1 MKPLFNESFGR
12 RKIGTWVKLI
22 GITGSAQFLIQGI
35 GLLSGILV
43 IRWLPTSEYALYTL
57 ANTMLG
63 TMVVLA
69 DSGIA
74 TGVTAQG
81 GKVWKDKSRL
91 GSVLVTGMN
100 LRKKFAIG
108 SLILAAPILLYL
120 LNYHGSGW
128 GMAILILLALI
139 PAFTSSLTGAIFMVP
154 LKLHQDIKPLQ
165 RNLLLESLGRFGLI
179 FSLVLFPFSFV
190 AILCSGIP
198 RAIANIRLYNI
209 TKKFADWRMSV
220 DAAIRKKILAVVK
233 RLMPGAVYYCI
244 SGQISI
250 YLISIFGTTANVAEI
265 GALGRIS
272 IALTLIST
280 LFGTLVYP
288 RFARLEEDHKLL
300 LKRFLQI
307 TGALLTVCILAVVG
321 IWILS
326 TPILWV
332 LGDDYSNL
340 SAELVLSATASCIGL
355 ISGGVF
361 TMSSQRSWVMN
372 PALSIPVSIGA
383 IVAGAVIMDVTTLIG
398 VLQFNIFIVSIQLIL
413 NSGYFFFRWNKSHQ
427 EVGSES

>member
-1 MKPLFNESFGR
+1 MKPFFNENFGK
-12 RKIGTWVKLI
+12 RKLGTWVRLV
-22 GITGSAQFLIQGI
+22 GITGSTQFLIQGI

-43 IRWLPTSEYALYTL
+43 IRWLPTEEYALYTL
-57 ANTMLG
+57 ANTILG

-74 TGVTAQG
+74 TGVTAEG
-81 GKVWKDKSRL
+81 GKVWKEKSRL

-108 SLILAAPILLYL
+108 SLLIAAPILLYL
-120 LNYHGSGW
+120 LNFHGADW
-128 GMAILILLALI
+128 WMAVLIFLALI
-139 PAFTSSLTGAIFMVP
+139 PAFMSALTGAIFMIP

-165 RNLLLESLGRFGLI
+165 KNLLMESLGRFGLI
-179 FSLVLFPFSFV
+179 FSLAVFPFSFV
-190 AILCSGIP
+190 AILCAGIP
-198 RAIANIRLYNI
+198 RAIANIRLYKI
-209 TKKFADWRMSV
+209 STKFADWRESV
-220 DAAIRKKILAVVK
+220 DAAIRKRILGVVK

-250 YLISIFGTTANVAEI
+250 YLISIFGSTTNVAEI

-272 IALTLIST
+272 VALTLIST
-280 LFGTLVYP
+280 LFGTLIYP

-300 LKRFLQI
+300 LKRFFQI
-307 TGALLTVCILAVVG
+307 TSALFFVCTIAVLA
-321 IWILS
+321 IWALS

-332 LGDDYSNL
+332 LGDAYSDL
-340 SAELVLSATASCIGL
+340 GLELVLSATASCIGL

-383 IVAGAVIMDVTTLIG
+383 IVAGALIMDVTTLLG
-398 VLQFNIFIVSIQLIL
+398 VLQFNIFVVSVQLLL
-413 NSGYFFFRWNKSHQ
+413 NSGYFFFRWNKSYQ
-427 EVGSES
+427 LKLNE

>member
-1 MKPLFNESFGR
+1 MRPLFNESFGK
-12 RKIGTWVKLI
+12 RKIRTWLKLI
-22 GITGSAQFLIQGI
+22 GITGSTQFLIQGI

-81 GKVWKDKSRL
+81 GKVWKDKLLL
-91 GSVLVTGMN
+91 GTVLVTGMD

-108 SLILAAPILLYL
+108 SLILAAPILIYL
-120 LNYHGSGW
+120 LNFHGAGW

-139 PAFTSSLTGAIFMVP
+139 PAFTSALTGAIFMVP

-165 RNLLLESLGRFGLI
+165 KNLLLESIGRFGLI
-179 FSLVLFPFSFV
+179 FSLVFFPFSFI
-190 AILCSGIP
+190 AILCAGIP
-198 RAIANIRLYNI
+198 RAVANIRLYNI
-209 TKKFADWRMSV
+209 TKKFVDWRVSV
-220 DAAIRKKILAVVK
+220 DGAIRKNILAVVK

-280 LFGTLVYP
+280 LFGTLIYP

-300 LKRFLQI
+300 LNRFLQI
-307 TGALLTVCILAVVG
+307 TAALFTICIIAVIG
-321 IWILS
+321 IWVLS

-332 LGDDYSNL
+332 LGEAYSNL
-340 SAELVLSATASCIGL
+340 NTELVLSATASCIGL

-372 PALSIPVSIGA
+372 PAISIPVSVASI
-383 IVAGAVIMDVTTLIG
+383 IAGALIMDVTTLIG
-398 VLQFNIFIVSIQLIL
+398 VLYFNIFIVSIQLIL
-413 NSGYFFFRWNKSHQ
+413 NGGYFFFRWKKSYNLVQ
-427 EVGSES
+427 NDS

>member
-1 MKPLFNESFGR
+1 MKPLFNKSLSK

-22 GITGSAQFLIQGI
+22 GITGSTQFLIQGV

-81 GKVWKDKSRL
+81 GKVWKDRKQL
-91 GSVLVTGMN
+91 GTVLVTGMN

-108 SLILAAPILLYL
+108 SLIIAAPVLLYL
-120 LNYHGSGW
+120 LNYHGAGW
-128 GMAILILLALI
+128 GMAVLILLALI
-139 PAFTSSLTGAIFMVP
+139 PAFTSALTGAIFMVP

-165 RNLLLESLGRFGLI
+165 KNLLLESLGRFGLI
-179 FSLVLFPFSFV
+179 FSLVFFPFSFV
-190 AILCSGIP
+190 AILCAGIP
-198 RAIANIRLYNI
+198 RAIANIRLYKI
-209 TKKFADWRMSV
+209 TKKFADWRKSV
-220 DAAIRKKILAVVK
+220 DTVIRKNILDVVK

-250 YLISIFGTTANVAEI
+250 YLISIFGSTANVAEI

-272 IALTLIST
+272 IVLTLIST
-280 LFGTLVYP
+280 LFGTLIYP
-288 RFARLEEDHKLL
+288 RFARLEENHKLL
-300 LKRFLQI
+300 LKRFFQI
-307 TGALLTVCILAVVG
+307 TAALFAICTIAVIG
-321 IWILS
+321 IWVLS

-332 LGDDYSNL
+332 LGDAYSDLNV
-340 SAELVLSATASCIGL
+340 ELVLSAIASCIGL

-372 PALSIPVSIGA
+372 PALSIPVSIAAIVVGA
-383 IVAGAVIMDVTTLIG
+383 IVMDVTTLIG

-413 NSGYFFFRWNKSHQ
+413 NSVYFFFRWHKSYQ
-427 EVGSES
+427 LLRNES

>member
-1 MKPLFNESFGR
+1 MKPLFNESLGKR
-12 RKIGTWVKLI
+12 NIGTWLKLI
-22 GITGSAQFLIQGI
+22 GITGSTQFLIQGV
-35 GLLSGILV
+35 GLVSGILV

-91 GSVLVTGMN
+91 GSVLVTGMD

-120 LNYHGSGW
+120 LNYHGAGW
-128 GMAILILLALI
+128 GAAILILLALI

-209 TKKFADWRMSV
+209 TKNFADWRVSV

-307 TGALLTVCILAVVG
+307 TGALFVVCTLAVIGV
-321 IWILS
+321 WILS

-340 SAELVLSATASCIGL
+340 STELVLSATASCIGL
-355 ISGGVF
+355 ISGGAF

-413 NSGYFFFRWNKSHQ
+413 NCGYFFFRWNKSHQ
-427 EVGSES
+427 EAESEN